1 MQFPDLRRNLIE
13 QSWHHSR
20 ALKIVAVPLPRALPP
35 RIIKAAAQPTRST
48 QEQEP
53 EFFSRPLSLEVQM
66 KFHLS
71 RAVTAFGL
79 GASLW
84 LGSVSSFASPQQ
96 NKDQGQKKDQT
107 TQQSQPASQK
117 QSSTDKNNSTTP
129 PQQASAKKP
138 LSPNDDPEMIGKRNI
153 NKGLWGKLA
162 SGTEKEVKMGRMLAA
177 QVDKEAKFV
186 DDPLITE
193 YVNRVGQN
201 IVLHSDAKVPFTIR
215 VIDSDEVNAFA
226 LPGGFFY
233 VNKGLILAADNEAEL
248 AGVMAHEIAH
258 VAARHAMENERKM
271 EVMDYGMLAG
281 MILGG
286 PIVSNILY
294 NGGQFFEGMAF
305 LKFSRGAEEEADK
318 LGVQYMW
325 AAGYDPGAM
334 ATMFEK
340 LEAKNKKKPGTIA
353 KMFQDHP
360 APADR
365 RQSAIALA
373 ARFPEREEYVISSS
387 EFQRVKNRLLR
398 LSNARASS
406 TGAIASSDDGTPG
419 RPTLKRRQSGSDDPS
434 TTTTTTNSDGTQQ
447 QPPKTDPN
455 KPAPP
460 TLRRAP
466 EPQSSPTPQP

>member
-1 MQFPDLRRNLIE
+1 M
-13 QSWHHSR
+13 
-20 ALKIVAVPLPRALPP
+20 K
-35 RIIKAAAQPTRST
+35 
-48 QEQEP
+48 P
-53 EFFSRPLSLEVQM
+53 EFLFRPLKVLEVQM
-66 KFHLS
+66 KFPLS
-71 RAVTAFGL
+71 RAVTAIGL

-84 LGSVSSFASPQQ
+84 FGTVSSFAAPQQ
-96 NKDQGQKKDQT
+96 TKDQGQTKDQT
-107 TQQSQPASQK
+107 TQQSPQ
-117 QSSTDKNNSTTP
+117 STTQQKKSDTSAKDKAKSSSS
-129 PQQASAKKP
+129 PQTTQASSRKP
-138 LSPNDDPEMIGKRNI
+138 LSVGEDPEMIGKRNI
-153 NKGLWGKLA
+153 NNGIWAGGILGAKGID
-162 SGTEKEVKMGRMLAA
+162 SEVKTGRMLAA

-186 DDPLITE
+186 DDPIITE

-201 IVLHSDAKVPFTIR
+201 IVLHSDAKVPFTIK

-258 VAARHAMENERKM
+258 VTARHAMENEAKM
-271 EVMDYGMLAG
+271 QAINYGMLAG
-281 MILGG
+281 ILLGG
-286 PIVSNILY
+286 PIVSNVLY
-294 NGGQFFEGMAF
+294 NTAGLLEGMAF

-353 KMFQDHP
+353 KLFQDHP

-365 RQSAIALA
+365 RASAIALA
-373 ARFPEREEYVISSS
+373 GRFPEREEYVISSS

-398 LSNARASS
+398 LSNARVTAA
-406 TGAIASSDDGTPG
+406 GAIASSDNDTPG
-419 RPTLKRRQSGSDDPS
+419 RPTLKRRQPTPDDP
-434 TTTTTTNSDGTQQ
+434 TTTNPDNTQ
-447 QPPKTDPN
+447 KADPN

-466 EPQSSPTPQP
+466 DPQASPTPQP